1 VQNCTSGTQLCLS
14 AAAAAAS
21 AAAGV
26 RNADIERP
34 VAGNPT
40 VYGINT
46 AVLALAA
53 GFAAASP
60 QFVSPGIEGFLMHSH
75 RRIPRLRQI
84 LGILLCLTT
93 QLLR

>member
-1 VQNCTSGTQLCLS
+1 MLLHLLACCLTTCCCCCCCCCTSS
-14 AAAAAAS
+14 PV
-21 AAAGV
+21 GV

-60 QFVSPGIEGFLMHSH
+60 QFVSS
-75 RRIPRLRQI
+75 IPHIALVLQT
-84 LGILLCLTT
+84 LLIKHDSNTKCACVW
-93 QLLR
+93 